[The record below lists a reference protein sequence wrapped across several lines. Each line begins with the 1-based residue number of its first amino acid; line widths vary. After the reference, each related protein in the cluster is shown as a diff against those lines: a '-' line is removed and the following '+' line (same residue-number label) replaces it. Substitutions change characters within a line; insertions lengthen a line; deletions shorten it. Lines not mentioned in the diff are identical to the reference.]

1 MARHRTTLGLAPL
14 VAAFGTVGDLEV
26 SDELVIDAAEELLA
40 GYGLNRWSVD
50 DVAERAGIG
59 RTSIYRR
66 FGGRDDL
73 VYAVLARELRRT
85 VAAIRDA
92 TIACTS
98 LEDKLVAA
106 VVTGLGALEPSV
118 VNRLLRSDPHALL
131 PFLTTEG
138 GPLIR
143 LAGDLLAGVALDNGM
158 GADRA
163 QLALFGEVA
172 ARIGLSFILTRPTL
186 LPVEDP
192 AAAAAML
199 RPMLGTILASLGA

>member
-1 MARHRTTLGLAPL
+1 MARHRTTIGLAPL
-14 VAAFGTVGDLEV
+14 VAALGTARHLE
-26 SDELVIDAAEELLA
+26 SIDELVIDAAEELLA
-40 GYGLNRWSVD
+40 SYGLNRWSVD
-50 DVAERAGIG
+50 DVAELAGIG

-85 VAAIRDA
+85 VAAIREA

-106 VVTGLGALEPSV
+106 VVAGLGALEPSV
-118 VNRLLRSDPHALL
+118 VNRLLRSDPNSLL

-138 GPLIR
+138 GPLVR
-143 LAGDLLAGVALDNGM
+143 LAGDLLAAAALDNGVR
-158 GADRA
+158 ADRA

-172 ARIGLSFILTRPTL
+172 ARIGLSFVLTRPTL
-186 LPVEDP
+186 LPVDDP

-199 RPMLGTILASLGA
+199 RPMLGPVLASLGV

>member
-14 VAAFGTVGDLEV
+14 VAALGTVGDLEAT
-26 SDELVIDAAEELLA
+26 DELVIDAAEELLA
-40 GYGLNRWSVD
+40 SYGLNRWSVD
-50 DVAERAGIG
+50 DVADRAGIG

-85 VAAIRDA
+85 VAAIRAA

-98 LEDKLVAA
+98 LADKFAAA
-106 VVTGLGALEPSV
+106 VVAGLGAIEPSV
-118 VNRLLRSDPHALL
+118 TNRLLHSDPNSLL

-138 GPLIR
+138 GPLVK
-143 LAGDLLAGVALDNGM
+143 LAGDLLATVALDNGAR
-158 GADRA
+158 ADRA
-163 QLALFGEVA
+163 QLALLGEVA

-186 LPVEDP
+186 LPVDDP

-199 RPMLGTILASLGA
+199 RPILGPVLASLEA